1 MFANMKI
8 QKAFAVVLRRGR
20 SNGNLTQADLA
31 LRTGLTSRYI
41 RNLEAGRSCPTLDV
55 VFKLAAALDM
65 KAHALVTA
73 VEVEVDSQTGQL
85 RQG

>member
-1 MFANMKI
+1 MKT
-8 QKAFAVVLRRGR
+8 QEAFAVVLRRSR

-41 RNLEAGRSCPTLDV
+41 RNLEVGRSCPTLDV
-55 VFKLAAALDM
+55 VFKLAAALDIR
-65 KAHALVTA
+65 AHVLVTA

-85 RQG
+85 GQE